1 MTWGNYTIQIS
12 FTNWRS
18 ILHEGTWAEVIRVTR
33 APNSSEISLVV
44 AMVKKA
50 RVASHYPLASS
61 RSRNANNRNTSNG
74 DGYLG
79 GSNNDSL
86 ECYSTTET
94 RSIHT
99 THEIIEATNLS
110 DSSEPQIIEPP
121 AKKNP
126 KKRKRTQ
133 EELAR
138 RKPDVFH
145 YDGASSRN
153 MSPKIVYPQD
163 RIIMN
168 RLRTRP
174 WIREAKAAVA
184 NKIPAYLA
192 AGYLDME
199 DEDGFS
205 LQQPFW
211 SFSPRVAPVE
221 TMPLKDR
228 KRFFIYTP
236 TSAMVK
242 AMRATVSALQGFFNP
257 VRNIGDCMLHPDPPP
272 LSLDGS
278 MRGVIMYESRWKDD
292 MGNHTVKVNYG
303 VVALLVNSRLTNIQ
317 KEGWIE
323 EAWHLSHLCGN
334 WICCNWRHHTIE
346 DGPTNISRNGCF
358 GSSKECVHKP
368 PCMKEK
374 KQKLV
379 LPAHRSKQ
387 AQLVVRGMVDDDGD
401 EGNEETSE
409 SGCATDCECRKEG
422 GVGGD
427 DKGAKRQED
436 ENENDGDDDDDSDDG
451 E

>member
-1 MTWGNYTIQIS
+1 
-12 FTNWRS
+12 
-18 ILHEGTWAEVIRVTR
+18 
-33 APNSSEISLVV
+33 
-44 AMVKKA
+44 MVKKA
-50 RVASHYPLASS
+50 KVASHYPQASS
-61 RSRNANNRNTSNG
+61 RSRNATERSTSNG
-74 DGYLG
+74 DGYLD
-79 GSNNDSL
+79 GSNNL
-86 ECYSTTET
+86 EYCSTTET

-99 THEIIEATNLS
+99 THEIIDETEFS
-110 DSSEPQIIEPP
+110 DSSEPQYIEPP
-121 AKKNP
+121 ATMNP

-168 RLRTRP
+168 RLTTRP

-184 NKIPAYLA
+184 NKLPTCLA
-192 AGYLDME
+192 ADYLDLE

-211 SFSPRVAPVE
+211 PFSPRVAPTE

-236 TSAMVK
+236 TPAMVK

-257 VRNIGDCMLHPDPPP
+257 VKNIGDCMLHPHPPS
-272 LSLDGS
+272 LRLDGS
-278 MRGVIMYESRWKDD
+278 MRGVILYESRWKDD
-292 MGNHTVKVNYG
+292 MGNHAVKVNYG
-303 VVALLVNSRLTNIQ
+303 VLALLVNSRLTNMQ

-358 GSSKECVHKP
+358 GSSKECLHKP

-387 AQLVVRGMVDDDGD
+387 AQLVVPGMTGDDVDEVD
-401 EGNEETSE
+401 EETSE
-409 SGCATDCECRKEG
+409 SGCATDCECRKDVEEG
-422 GVGGD
+422 EVEGD
-427 DKGAKRQED
+427 HKGTKKQGD
-436 ENENDGDDDDDSDDG
+436 ENMNDDDDDDDDDSDDG